1 MFLGAFLRKINIFDE
16 DFLNKANRF
25 TFKVL
30 LPVLLFNNIY
40 TSNVSEEINLNFI
53 LFAVIIVIVTVG
65 ILIAAVPKF
74 EKDDRNRGVIIQGLY
89 RSNFILFGISLSTNM
104 FGDEGLAVVTTLIAI
119 IIPIYNFAAVII
131 LDLFTAERQN
141 YRKTVLGILTN
152 PLIIGS
158 LLGIAASGLQINF
171 PPALDK
177 TIADIAK
184 TASPIALMLLGG
196 GIELRNIWKNIKY
209 LSIVTAGKLI
219 IIPGL
224 ATLIA
229 VAFGYRGVELGALFS
244 MLAPSTSV
252 SSYTMAQQ
260 CDCNHELAG
269 QIVFFT
275 TILSPFTIFLF
286 IFILKSLALF

>member
-1 MFLGAFLRKINIFDE
+1 MFLGAFLRKIEIFDE

-196 GIELRNIWKNIKY
+196 GIELGNIWKNIKY

-286 IFILKSLALF
+286 IFILKSLNLF